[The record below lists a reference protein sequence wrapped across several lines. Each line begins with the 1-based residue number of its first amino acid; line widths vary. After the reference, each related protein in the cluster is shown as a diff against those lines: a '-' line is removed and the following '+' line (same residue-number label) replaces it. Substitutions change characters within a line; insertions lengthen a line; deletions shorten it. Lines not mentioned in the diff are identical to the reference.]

1 MTGFE
6 KYISTIFHCAELHKH
21 MGSGRFLM
29 KVLLEHNPALH
40 AEVANRHGLD
50 PRFDVSNQPAF
61 IDFVITKWKE
71 FDNA

>member
-6 KYISTIFHCAELHKH
+6 KYISTIFHSAEKHKEI
-21 MGSGRFLM
+21 GSGRLLM
-29 KVLLEHNPALH
+29 KILMEQNPALH
-40 AEVANRHGLD
+40 AKVANRHGLD

-61 IDFVITKWKE
+61 IDFLINNWKE